1 MRRAVAFFLL
11 LAACGMKPPKA
22 EIEKKTVASWEATLA
37 LAAEAYERG
46 DVPKHIV
53 RNVAEAA
60 SEEISKEAKGHEA
73 ARALA
78 AAHDLEEQTR

>member
-1 MRRAVAFFLL
+1 MRRVVAFALL
-11 LAACGMKPPKA
+11 LAACGTKPPEA
-22 EIEKKTVASWEATLA
+22 ELEKKTVDSWEATLN
-37 LAAEAYERG
+37 LARNAYERG

-60 SEEISKEAKGHEA
+60 TEEISKEAKGHDA

-78 AAHDLEEQTR
+78 AAHDLEEQAR

>member
-1 MRRAVAFFLL
+1 MRTAIALALL
-11 LAACGMKPPKA
+11 LAACGTKPPKA
-22 EIEKKTVASWEATLA
+22 ELEKKTVDSWEATLA
-37 LAAEAYERG
+37 LARDAYRRG

-60 SEEISKEAKGHEA
+60 TEEISKEAKGHEA

-78 AAHDLEEQTR
+78 AAHDLEEQAR

>member
-1 MRRAVAFFLL
+1 MRRAVAFALL
-11 LAACGMKPPKA
+11 LAACGTKPPEA
-22 EIEKKTVASWEATLA
+22 QMEKKTVDSWEATLN
-37 LAAEAYERG
+37 LARNAYERG

-60 SEEISKEAKGHEA
+60 TEEISKEAKGHEA

-78 AAHDLEEQTR
+78 AAHDLEEQAR